1 MRKDV
6 ANLIAATGKTIY
18 PMHIGSAINTDNLY
32 KKSIPIKSNSRMNL
46 LRLLLFYCILIKV
59 LNRIDFLLENVCTYS
74 KLISYDYPPVVDIYQ
89 QRRIFRH
96 SAERPAWRKTDREI
110 S

>member
-32 KKSIPIKSNSRMNL
+32 KKSIPIKKQQSQQTHAA
-46 LRLLLFYCILIKV
+46 V
-59 LNRIDFLLENVCTYS
+59 AFLLYFDKS
-74 KLISYDYPPVVDIYQ
+74 FK
-89 QRRIFRH
+89 
-96 SAERPAWRKTDREI
+96 
-110 S
+110 